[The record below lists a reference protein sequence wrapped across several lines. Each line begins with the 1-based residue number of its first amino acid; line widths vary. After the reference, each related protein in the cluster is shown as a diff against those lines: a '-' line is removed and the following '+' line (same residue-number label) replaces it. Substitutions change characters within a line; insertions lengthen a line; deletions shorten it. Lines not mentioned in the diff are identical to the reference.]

1 MEKIKCAF
9 IFEILG
15 RPPEHIKESLEEFI
29 DRIGKVKEI
38 SIVRKIIHEPKIIE
52 REKDKED
59 KNSSN
64 KEELYTSFADIELE
78 ADDINVIFRIV
89 LNMLPSNVEIISPN
103 EIVLKNFDASQLLTE
118 LTIKLHRFD
127 EVAKVLH
134 FDREKLIKRIKEL
147 ESKIEELEK
156 NNKNKDKRWYIIL

>member
-156 NNKNKDKRWYIIL
+156 NNKNKDKR

>member
-1 MEKIKCAF
+1 MWS
-9 IFEILG
+9 
-15 RPPEHIKESLEEFI
+15 HQ
-29 DRIGKVKEI
+29 
-38 SIVRKIIHEPKIIE
+38 
-52 REKDKED
+52 DKED

-156 NNKNKDKRWYIIL
+156 NNKNKDKR